1 MKTIKHI
8 IVLLALSMLP
18 VMGQDSFLSN
28 ISVSPYGAIKHVGI
42 TKGDVYGAGIDVG
55 LSINPYVSVH
65 VLNTAYQTDDWRTQA
80 IDETSLLAKATLLST
95 ENKNLSLYG
104 IAGGDRSWQTDDW
117 AFGVGLGVEVKLT
130 KNVSLGIDSRI
141 RAWFNDQ
148 EDMQTRGLLN
158 ISF

>member
-8 IVLLALSMLP
+8 ITLLALFVLP

-28 ISVSPYGAIKHVGI
+28 ITISPYGAIKHVEI
-42 TKGDVYGAGIDVG
+42 TQGDVYGVGVDVG

-65 VLNTAYQTDDWRTQA
+65 VLNTAYQTEDWRTQA
-80 IDETSLLAKATLLST
+80 IDETSLLAKASLLSS
-95 ENKNLSLYG
+95 ENKKLSLYG

-117 AFGVGLGVEVKLT
+117 AFGVGLGVEVRLG
-130 KNVSLGIDSRI
+130 KNVSLGVDSRI
-141 RAWFNDQ
+141 RSWFNGR